1 MYQHSVLS
9 QWVLIYLVVKQRG
22 LGPIYRREKMKNGF
36 TPKEY
41 AYSVAMDALY
51 HAIKNKDREV
61 DDITESEQ
69 NKVIDQMKKLREV
82 LAQKSRLDITPI

>member
-1 MYQHSVLS
+1 
-9 QWVLIYLVVKQRG
+9 
-22 LGPIYRREKMKNGF
+22 MKNGF

-41 AYSVAMDALY
+41 AYSVAIEALY

-61 DDITESEQ
+61 DDVTESEQ

-82 LAQKSRLDITPI
+82 LAQKSKLDITPI

>member
-1 MYQHSVLS
+1 
-9 QWVLIYLVVKQRG
+9 
-22 LGPIYRREKMKNGF
+22 MKNGF

-61 DDITESEQ
+61 NDFTESEQ

-82 LAQKSRLDITPI
+82 LAQKSKLDITPI

>member
-1 MYQHSVLS
+1 
-9 QWVLIYLVVKQRG
+9 
-22 LGPIYRREKMKNGF
+22 MKNGF

-41 AYSVAMDALY
+41 AYSVAIDALY

-69 NKVIDQMKKLREV
+69 KKVIDQMKKLREV
-82 LAQKSRLDITPI
+82 LAQKSKLDITPI

>member
-1 MYQHSVLS
+1 
-9 QWVLIYLVVKQRG
+9 
-22 LGPIYRREKMKNGF
+22 MKNGF

-51 HAIKNKDREV
+51 YAIKNKDREV

-82 LAQKSRLDITPI
+82 LAQKSKLDITPI

>member
-1 MYQHSVLS
+1 
-9 QWVLIYLVVKQRG
+9 
-22 LGPIYRREKMKNGF
+22 MKNGF

-61 DDITESEQ
+61 NDITESEQ

-82 LAQKSRLDITPI
+82 LAQKSKLDITPI

>member
-1 MYQHSVLS
+1 
-9 QWVLIYLVVKQRG
+9 
-22 LGPIYRREKMKNGF
+22 MKNGF

-61 DDITESEQ
+61 DDVTESEQ
-69 NKVIDQMKKLREV
+69 NKIIDQMKKLREV
-82 LAQKSRLDITPI
+82 LAQKSKLDITPI